1 MSVWKSGTARN
12 GNTVYINLDLV
23 EAVWRDKDLTVIR
36 FTKDD
41 KMTIKETPEDF
52 LPSADIQI

>member
-1 MSVWKSGTARN
+1 MSVWKSGTAGN

-23 EAVWRDKDLTVIR
+23 EAVWREKDVTVIR
-36 FTKDD
+36 FTKED

-52 LPSADIQI
+52 LSSPDMAI